1 MHASSTF
8 GVVVDHTHTNIRR
21 HGKIKIRKGEESS
34 LRVELEALIHAYT
47 LIPKHIHTIHAV
59 DNETAIDIHNELAS
73 SGLPPQRALMQ
84 LPYHSTILRLHTAM
98 QQRTAFLDIVHTL
111 SHLEHV
117 KTDDTD
123 LSMRRQ
129 ALARADNQ
137 ADEGHHASYHIQDP
151 SGIEDFALHVN
162 GELVEK
168 KASTPF
174 KDIQCRKRMN
184 QLYSR
189 SLEGANHRAGPS
201 PGWKTGGRQW
211 PAFLRKFRHK
221 LITQR
226 LPTGQNRALRG
237 DTEDGVAVT
246 PWCPLCQEGGVLT
259 PETHEH
265 LLTCPCTTQYR
276 FTLIRDINNIFK
288 QYYTP
293 RSLTPTMDDMEEG
306 DTLDTIALPYAHTAA
321 WTSYTTDKHG
331 RKTPIARGTPGRIYG
346 KTKRITSWAHNILRH
361 CNLNIHPQNQKEY
374 IDSIK
379 PYNSLD
385 PHLLQGIAQAIQAT
399 TIHDTIPHNPF
410 IPTTTLP
417 ITTPSQGD
425 LPTVINVSGNDV
437 DWSAITAH
445 LSDTR
450 SWVIIA
456 DDTQLNEVETHCP
469 GPKLTTIPPDTI
481 ALWNRSFWE
490 GSSGL
495 FPDTL
500 DSATTIFT
508 SPAVTELQR
517 TAILDTI
524 HMRSS
529 SKGKVS
535 AQSNIQTHT
544 LTQETPSSILS
555 LISESQTSS
564 AKLQLLSGYI
574 TKDITDSWEGLFP
587 TRLHQKIYRTL
598 HKTITLHQHGV
609 WLNRNNILH
618 PQVAVHIPVD
628 FGRKPGQKRTLP
640 EEEETNP
647 RDKKWKRQRE
657 AAFTRQRMWAGEPI
671 PIAMK
676 KRKRTSI
683 SAPVPNEGA
692 VSTESDGSSTEEW
705 PSPTTSDTETTITQ
719 PTNQEPPTRR
729 RRLQHPDH
737 SSTTTQHERDTP
749 HQPTTS
755 IGKRKRIT
763 EVTIRKPHRPHK
775 QRQLTQSS
783 KPGQNSPHEPKASK
797 GKRKRITEVSIRK
810 PQRPQKQRQLRKVN
824 TPTGT
829 YQRRTI
835 SELIEHIHATRT
847 SIMTQLMAQREEGIG
862 GRARVR
868 LGLVGREGTIN
879 HDTDDGRP
887 RTPIATPTL
896 HNTHHE
902 PQRAPL
908 TPPPRPL
915 DGRLGVGHRRI
926 RHTTSTQHIT
936 DASHTQI

>member
-1 MHASSTF
+1 M
-8 GVVVDHTHTNIRR
+8 
-21 HGKIKIRKGEESS
+21 
-34 LRVELEALIHAYT
+34 
-47 LIPKHIHTIHAV
+47 
-59 DNETAIDIHNELAS
+59 
-73 SGLPPQRALMQ
+73 
-84 LPYHSTILRLHTAM
+84 
-98 QQRTAFLDIVHTL
+98 
-111 SHLEHV
+111 
-117 KTDDTD
+117 
-123 LSMRRQ
+123 
-129 ALARADNQ
+129 
-137 ADEGHHASYHIQDP
+137 
-151 SGIEDFALHVN
+151 
-162 GELVEK
+162 
-168 KASTPF
+168 
-174 KDIQCRKRMN
+174 
-184 QLYSR
+184 
-189 SLEGANHRAGPS
+189 
-201 PGWKTGGRQW
+201 
-211 PAFLRKFRHK
+211 
-221 LITQR
+221 
-226 LPTGQNRALRG
+226 
-237 DTEDGVAVT
+237 
-246 PWCPLCQEGGVLT
+246 
-259 PETHEH
+259 
-265 LLTCPCTTQYR
+265 
-276 FTLIRDINNIFK
+276 
-288 QYYTP
+288 
-293 RSLTPTMDDMEEG
+293 
-306 DTLDTIALPYAHTAA
+306 
-321 WTSYTTDKHG
+321 DKHG

-425 LPTVINVSGNDV
+425 LPTVLNVSGNDV

-456 DDTQLNEVETHCP
+456 DDTQLKEVETHCP
-469 GPKLTTIPPDTI
+469 GPKLITIPPDTI
-481 ALWNRSFWE
+481 ALWNRSFWA

-517 TAILDTI
+517 TAIIDTI

-535 AQSNIQTHT
+535 SQSNIQTHN
-544 LTQETPSSILS
+544 LTQETPPSILS
-555 LISESQTSS
+555 LLSETLTSP

-598 HKTITLHQHGV
+598 HKTIMLHQHGA
-609 WLNRNNILH
+609 WLHRNNILH
-618 PQVAVHIPVD
+618 PQVAIHIPVD

-671 PIAMK
+671 PIVLK

-683 SAPVPNEGA
+683 CATIPTEVS

-705 PSPTTSDTETTITQ
+705 PSPTTSDTETTLPQ
-719 PTNQEPPTRR
+719 PINQEPPTQR

-737 SSTTTQHERDTP
+737 SSTITQHEQDTT
-749 HQPTTS
+749 HSSAST
-755 IGKRKRIT
+755 GKRKRT
-763 EVTIRKPHRPHK
+763 TDVTIRKPCRPHK
-775 QRQLTQSS
+775 QRQITQSS
-783 KPGQNSPHEPKASK
+783 KPGQYPLHQHKASK
-797 GKRKRITEVSIRK
+797 GKRKRITEVTIRK
-810 PQRPQKQRQLRKVN
+810 PQRPQKQRQLRKSKS
-824 TPTGT
+824 PTSR
-829 YQRRTI
+829 YRRRTI
-835 SELIEHIHATRT
+835 SELIEHIHTTRT
-847 SIMTQLMAQREEGIG
+847 SIRTQLMAQREEGIR

-879 HDTDDGRP
+879 HDSDDGRP
-887 RTPIATPTL
+887 RTPTATLTL

-908 TPPPRPL
+908 TPPPRPP

-926 RHTTSTQHIT
+926 RHTTSTQHII
-936 DASHTQI
+936 DATHTQR